1 MDFELHLE
9 KIGLSRQEAKVYIN
23 TLKLGIAKASEI
35 AQKSDIKRE
44 ASYYILK
51 TLQEKGFISEVIK
64 SGVKYYNAVQPK
76 RILEIIE
83 EEKQQKTEFIKEI
96 LPDLESLQ
104 KIALTRP
111 KIEVYEGLAGLK
123 TVLSLLIQ
131 NKNQTIFG
139 YVPEKIIDLLP
150 IFSLQFRKTRKENK
164 IFIKVITEKSKLTE
178 ELKKKDKEELR
189 EIKFNDSIIKGMDVA
204 VYIQNESIII
214 IKANEKEQLGVYIKE
229 ENVAKLQKSIFEEVW
244 KIVKLN

>member
-9 KIGLSRQEAKVYIN
+9 KIGLSKQEAKVYIN

-83 EEKQQKTEFIKEI
+83 EEKQQKTEFIKDI

-139 YVPEKIIDLLP
+139 YVPEKVIDLLP
-150 IFSLQFRKTRKENK
+150 IFSLQFRKRRKENN

-204 VYIQNESIII
+204 VYIQKESIVI
-214 IKANEKEQLGVYIKE
+214 IKANEKEQLSIYIKE
-229 ENVAKLQKSIFEEVW
+229 ENVAKLQKSIFMEMWETA
-244 KIVKLN
+244 KK

>member
-104 KIALTRP
+104 NIALTRP

-123 TVLSLLIQ
+123 TVLSLLVQ

-150 IFSLQFRKTRKENK
+150 IFSLQFRKKRKENK

>member
-64 SGVKYYNAVQPK
+64 SGVKYYNAVQQK

-104 KIALTRP
+104 NIALTRP

-123 TVLSLLIQ
+123 TVLSLLVQ

-150 IFSLQFRKTRKENK
+150 IFSLQFRKKRKENK